1 MGKASRDKG
10 ARFERDLVNIMK
22 SGGIDAVRVPLS
34 GMGHEKDGGEFAG
47 DLVVPMF
54 GAREKFEAKK
64 RGEAT
69 GFALRDR
76 RTGSSSST
84 SGLPPSATRVLP
96 DSCRPVGRR
105 WQLLISG
112 LQGPGPV

>member
-69 GFALRDR
+69 GFALIYRWLGKHRGLFIGADR
-76 RTGSSSST
+76 KETLVVIRLSDFVAMCKETNQ
-84 SGLPPSATRVLP
+84 P
-96 DSCRPVGRR
+96 
-105 WQLLISG
+105 
-112 LQGPGPV
+112 